1 MEHGQGLAA
10 SRIVQVTPQMD
21 RDRWQEIKRVFEEA
35 LERAPDERLD
45 YVTKVCQGD
54 ETLVQEVSSLLR
66 SLDDAQDFLEQPAVG
81 EVADQIT
88 AGPAR
93 GYAKGQRVAHYRIIS
108 ELGAGGQGTVYQA
121 LDTKLGRTVALKL
134 LPPEMASIDDTSR
147 KRFRREAQLA
157 SSLDH
162 PNICT
167 VHDLIDVDGASFI
180 VMQFVAGQTVRQLVE
195 GRPLEVR
202 TALRIAIQVCDAL
215 VAAHSKGIIH
225 RDIKAQNI
233 IVSENGQARILD
245 FGLAKL
251 IGDGIDV
258 KDQTELTALGSPYGT
273 PTYAAPEQSR
283 GEKVDHRADV
293 FSTGVLLYEMLSG
306 TWPFQ
311 GKTAFEARH
320 AVLYDEPGPISA
332 KRGGPIPAKLE
343 AIVSRALEKEPAR
356 RYQRMSDLRDALIEV
371 LRELPESKEGS
382 AASFLEAFRPTRLRR
397 LPRLDWRFWVT
408 AAALFLVAAAIL
420 TYSLYSRRRVSVM
433 TGKDSILITDFTN
446 TTGDAVFDDTL
457 KQGLAMQLQQSPLLD
472 VFPGARVRQTL
483 RQMERSPDERVTVET
498 GREIC
503 QRNGL
508 KALIAGSIAA
518 LGHHYVITL
527 EAINAGSGET
537 IGRQQTEADSK
548 EEVLKSL
555 SSAASG
561 IRAKLGESLSSIRQS
576 DIPLYQLTTP
586 SLDALKSFALGYD
599 RSNKGEYFQSIP
611 MFKRAVELDPNFA
624 YGYSLLA
631 GNYTI
636 VNEPRRAAEN
646 AAKAFALKDKGSD
659 REKLYITGV
668 YDNYTLGDLSR
679 AIEAF
684 RVYDQ
689 SYPNDFR
696 ASGNLSLAYL
706 LLGQYERTLRHARE
720 SVRLNPGISAWQVTL
735 GTALTCLNR
744 FREAKETFERALGMG
759 LNDVRMHSAL
769 YQLAFIAHDENAM
782 QQQLDWARGLPEE
795 YAAADLQS
803 GTAAYRGQ
811 WQESQTFARR
821 AIELAVRADVKEV
834 AARYAAEEAL
844 RAAVMGKC
852 DQTHIYAEQSLAIDQ
867 NQVTRERI
875 ALSQALCGDR
885 GAQSLLAEAAQQRP
899 GDTLLNGLWVP
910 TIRASAELTDGN
922 AGKAI
927 GSLDATR
934 TYEPAAEFWTHYL
947 RGQAD
952 LKLNRASEA
961 GVEFRQIL
969 SHAGEA
975 PLSILYPLAQLG
987 LARATA
993 QAGDR
998 SHALKAYQD
1007 FLDTWK
1013 AADADLPIFQSA
1025 RAEYAKL
1032 SQETKATRPGLPASP
1047 VR

>member
-1 MEHGQGLAA
+1 MDAA
-10 SRIVQVTPQMD
+10 
-21 RDRWQEIKRVFEEA
+21 RWQEIKRVFEGA
-35 LERAPDERLD
+35 LERDPGQRLD
-45 YVTKVCQGD
+45 YVTQACQGD
-54 ETLVQEVSSLLR
+54 ETLVQEVNSLLR
-66 SLDDAQDFLEQPAVG
+66 SLDDADSFMEQPAVG

-88 AGPAR
+88 ASPVR
-93 GYAKGQRVAHYRIIS
+93 NYAKGQRVAQYRIIS

-134 LPPEMASIDDTSR
+134 LPHEMASLDDTIR

-180 VMQFVAGQTVRQLVE
+180 VMQFVAGQTVRQLVG
-195 GRPLEVR
+195 GRPLEVS

-215 VAAHSKGIIH
+215 AAAHSKGIIH
-225 RDIKAQNI
+225 RDVKAQNI
-233 IVSENGQARILD
+233 IVSENGQAKILD

-251 IGDGIDV
+251 VGDEV

-311 GKTAFEARH
+311 GKTVIEVRH
-320 AVLYDEPGPISA
+320 AVLYDEPGPISG

-343 AIVSRALEKEPAR
+343 AIVSRALAKEPAR
-356 RYQRMSDLRDALIEV
+356 RYQRMSDLRDALIDV
-371 LRELPESKEGS
+371 LRELPEAKESS
-382 AASFLEAFRPTRLRR
+382 AAGFLAAFRPARPRH
-397 LPRLDWRFWVT
+397 LPRLHWRFWIT
-408 AAALFLVAAAIL
+408 AATLLVAAAIL
-420 TYSLYSRRRVSVM
+420 TYSLYSRRHASTL

-446 TTGDAVFDDTL
+446 TTGDAVFDDAL
-457 KQGLAMQLQQSPLLD
+457 KQGLAMQLQQSPFLD
-472 VFPGARVRQTL
+472 VFPGARVRETL
-483 RQMERSPDERVTVET
+483 RQMERSPDERVTVDT

-518 LGHHYVITL
+518 LGRHYVITL
-527 EAINAGSGET
+527 EAINARSGET

-561 IRAKLGESLSSIRQS
+561 IREKLGESLSSIRQS

-586 SLDALKSFALGYD
+586 SLEALKSFAVGFDL
-599 RSNKGEYFQSIP
+599 SNKGEYFKSIP
-611 MFKRAVELDPNFA
+611 MFKRAVEVDPDFA

-646 AAKAFALKDKGSD
+646 AAKAFALKGKRTD
-659 REKLYITGV
+659 REKLYITAV
-668 YDNYTLGDLSR
+668 YDNYTLGDLDK

-689 SYPNDFR
+689 TYPNDFR
-696 ASGNLSLAYL
+696 ASGNLSLAWL
-706 LLGQYERTLRHARE
+706 LLGQYEKALRQARE

-735 GTALTCLNR
+735 GRALIGLNR
-744 FREAKETFERALGMG
+744 FPEAKETFEHALGMG
-759 LNDVRMHSAL
+759 LNDARMHRAL
-769 YQLAFIAHDENAM
+769 YQLAFIAHDEKAM

-795 YAAADLQS
+795 YEAADLQS
-803 GTAAYRGQ
+803 SAAAYRGQ
-811 WQESQTFARR
+811 WRESQRLARR
-821 AIELAVRADVKEV
+821 AIDLAVRADVKEV

-844 RAAVMGKC
+844 RAAVIGKC
-852 DQTHIYAEQSLAIDQ
+852 DQTNMYDEQSLALDH
-867 NQVTRERI
+867 NQVTEERI

-885 GAQSLLAEAAQQRP
+885 RAQASLDAAVRERP
-899 GDTLLNGLWVP
+899 GDTLLNGVWVP
-910 TIRASAELTDGN
+910 TVRASADLTGRN
-922 AGKAI
+922 AESAV

-934 TYEPAAEFWTHYL
+934 AYEPAAEFWTHYI
-947 RGQAD
+947 RGEAE
-952 LKLNRASEA
+952 LKLNKSSEA
-961 GVEFRQIL
+961 GSEFRQIL
-969 SHAGEA
+969 SHTGEA

-987 LARATA
+987 LARAAA

-998 SHALKAYQD
+998 SAARKAYQD
-1007 FLDTWK
+1007 FFDAWK
-1013 AADADLPIFQSA
+1013 DADSDLPILQSA

-1032 SQETKATRPGLPASP
+1032 SG
-1047 VR
+1047 

>member
-1 MEHGQGLAA
+1 
-10 SRIVQVTPQMD
+10 MD
-21 RDRWQEIKRVFEEA
+21 PDRWQEIKRVFEGA
-35 LERAPDERLD
+35 LDRPPDQRLD
-45 YVTKVCQGD
+45 YVNEACQGD
-54 ETLVQEVSSLLR
+54 EGLAHEVHSLLR
-66 SLDDAQDFLEQPAVG
+66 SFDDAPGFMELPAVA

-88 AGPAR
+88 AGQA
-93 GYAKGQRVAHYRIIS
+93 GKYSKGQLVAQYRIIS

-121 LDTKLGRTVALKL
+121 LDTKLGRTIALKL
-134 LPPEMASIDDTSR
+134 LPPEMASIDDSSR

-167 VHDLIDVDGASFI
+167 VHDLLDADGASFI
-180 VMQFVAGQTVRQLVE
+180 VMQFIAGHTVRELVG

-215 VAAHSKGIIH
+215 AAAHSKGIIH

-233 IVSENGQARILD
+233 IVSETGQARILD

-251 IGDGIDV
+251 IGDGSDG
-258 KDQTELTALGSPYGT
+258 KDQTEITAPGSPYGT

-283 GEKVDHRADV
+283 GEKVDHRADI

-311 GKTAFEARH
+311 GKTAIEARH
-320 AVLYDEPGPISA
+320 AVLYDEPGPMSE
-332 KRGGPIPAKLE
+332 KRGGPIPARLE
-343 AIVSRALEKEPAR
+343 AIVSRALAKEPAR
-356 RYQRMSDLRDALIEV
+356 RQQRMSDLRDELIEV
-371 LRELPESKEGS
+371 LRELPESKES
-382 AASFLEAFRPTRLRR
+382 STARFLEAFRPTRLRP
-397 LPRLDWRFWVT
+397 LPRWDWRFGAT
-408 AAALFLVAAAIL
+408 AIALFLVAAAIL
-420 TYSLYSRRRVSVM
+420 VYGLYSGRRASVPI
-433 TGKDSILITDFTN
+433 GKDTILITDFAN
-446 TTGDAVFDDTL
+446 ATGDAVFDDAL
-457 KQGLAMQLQQSPLLD
+457 KQGLAMQLQQSPFLD
-472 VFPGARVRQTL
+472 VFPATRVREAL
-483 RQMERSPDERVTVET
+483 RQMERSPDERVTVDT

-503 QRNGL
+503 QRNDL
-508 KALIAGSIAA
+508 KALIAGSIAP
-518 LGHHYVITL
+518 LGRHYVITL
-527 EAINAGSGET
+527 EAINARSGET
-537 IGRQQTEADSK
+537 IGRQQTEAESK
-548 EEVLKSL
+548 ESVLKSL

-561 IRAKLGESLSSIRQS
+561 IREKLGESLSSIQQS

-586 SLDALKSFALGYD
+586 SLEALKSFAVGFD

-611 MFKRAVELDPNFA
+611 MFKRAVELDPRFA

-659 REKLYITGV
+659 RERLYITGV
-668 YDNYTLGDLSR
+668 YDNYTLGDLNK

-706 LLGQYERTLRHARE
+706 LMGQYEKTVREARQ
-720 SVRLNPGISAWQVTL
+720 SVRLNPGISAWHVTL
-735 GTALTCLNR
+735 GTALIGLNR
-744 FREAKETFERALGMG
+744 FREAKDTFGRALGMG
-759 LNDVRMHSAL
+759 LHDLRMHCAL
-769 YQLAFIAHDENAM
+769 YQLAFMEHDEKAM

-795 YAAADLQS
+795 YAVADLQS
-803 GTAAYRGQ
+803 GAAASRGR
-811 WQESQTFARR
+811 WQESQTLARR
-821 AIELAVRADVKEV
+821 AMDLAVRVDVKEV

-844 RAAVMGKC
+844 RAAVVGKC
-852 DQTHIYAEQSLAIDQ
+852 DQTKMYDEQSLALDD
-867 NQVTRERI
+867 NLVTRERI

-885 GAQSLLAEAAQQRP
+885 RAQSLLDAAARQRP

-910 TIRASAELTDGN
+910 TVRASAELSDGN
-922 AGKAI
+922 AERAI
-927 GSLDATR
+927 GSLDRTR
-934 TYEPAAEFWTHYL
+934 TYEPTAEFWTHYL
-947 RGQAD
+947 RGQAE
-952 LKLNRASEA
+952 LKLNRGPEA
-961 GVEFRQIL
+961 ELEFRQIL

-975 PLSILYPLAQLG
+975 PLSILYPLARLG
-987 LARATA
+987 LARATV

-998 SHALKAYQD
+998 PHALEAYRD
-1007 FLDTWK
+1007 FFDSWK
-1013 AADADLPIFQSA
+1013 DADPDLPILQSA

-1032 SQETKATRPGLPASP
+1032 SGQEATTNR
-1047 VR
+1047 

>member
-1 MEHGQGLAA
+1 
-10 SRIVQVTPQMD
+10 MD
-21 RDRWQEIKRVFEEA
+21 PDRWQEIKRVFEGA
-35 LERAPDERLD
+35 LERDPGQRLD
-45 YVTKVCQGD
+45 YVSQACQGD
-54 ETLVQEVSSLLR
+54 ETLVQEVNSLLR
-66 SLDDAQDFLEQPAVG
+66 SLDDADSFLEQPAVG
-81 EVADQIT
+81 EVADEIS
-88 AGPAR
+88 ASPVR
-93 GYAKGQRVAHYRIIS
+93 NYAKGQRVAQYRIIS

-134 LPPEMASIDDTSR
+134 LPHEMASLDDTIR

-180 VMQFVAGQTVRQLVE
+180 VMQFVAGKTVRQLVG
-195 GRPLEVR
+195 GRPLEVS

-215 VAAHSKGIIH
+215 AAAHSKGIIH

-233 IVSENGQARILD
+233 IVSENGQAKILD

-251 IGDGIDV
+251 VGDGSEV

-306 TWPFQ
+306 RWPFQ
-311 GKTAFEARH
+311 GKTVIEVRH
-320 AVLYDEPGPISA
+320 AVLYDEPGPISR

-343 AIVSRALEKEPAR
+343 AIVSRALAKEPAR

-371 LRELPESKEGS
+371 LRELPESKESS
-382 AASFLEAFRPTRLRR
+382 ASNFLAAFRPARPRH
-397 LPRLDWRFWVT
+397 LPRLHWRYWITAVT
-408 AAALFLVAAAIL
+408 LLVAAAIL
-420 TYSLYSRRRVSVM
+420 TYSLYSRRHASTL

-446 TTGDAVFDDTL
+446 TTGDAVFDDAL
-457 KQGLAMQLQQSPLLD
+457 KQGLAMQLQQSPFLE
-472 VFPGARVRQTL
+472 VFPGTRVRETL
-483 RQMERSPDERVTVET
+483 RQMERSPDERVTVDT

-518 LGHHYVITL
+518 LGRHYVITL
-527 EAINAGSGET
+527 EAINARNGET

-561 IRAKLGESLSSIRQS
+561 IREKLGESLSSIRQT

-586 SLDALKSFALGYD
+586 SLESLKSFALGFD
-599 RSNKGEYFQSIP
+599 LSNKGEYFKSIP
-611 MFKRAVELDPNFA
+611 MFKRAVELDPDFA

-646 AAKAFALKDKGSD
+646 AAKAFALKGKRTD
-659 REKLYITGV
+659 REKLYITAV
-668 YDNYTLGDLSR
+668 YDNYTLGDLDK

-689 SYPNDFR
+689 TYPNDFR
-696 ASGNLSLAYL
+696 ASGNLSLAWL
-706 LLGQYERTLRHARE
+706 LLGQYEKALRQARE

-735 GTALTCLNR
+735 GRSLIGLNR
-744 FREAKETFERALGMG
+744 FPEAKETFERALGMG
-759 LNDVRMHSAL
+759 LNDARMHRAL
-769 YQLAFIAHDENAM
+769 YQLAFLAHDEKAM

-795 YAAADLQS
+795 YEAADLQS
-803 GTAAYRGQ
+803 SAAAYRGQ
-811 WQESQTFARR
+811 WRESQKFARR
-821 AIELAVRADVKEV
+821 AIDLAVRADVKEV
-834 AARYAAEEAL
+834 AAHYAAEEAL
-844 RAAVMGKC
+844 RAAVLGKC
-852 DQTHIYAEQSLAIDQ
+852 EQANIDNEQSLALDH
-867 NQVTRERI
+867 NHVTQELI
-875 ALSQALCGDR
+875 ALSRALCGDR
-885 GAQSLLAEAAQQRP
+885 RGQALLDAAVQQRP

-910 TIRASAELTDGN
+910 TVRASADLTGGN
-922 AGKAI
+922 AESAV

-934 TYEPAAEFWTHYL
+934 AYEPAAEFWTHYI
-947 RGQAD
+947 RGEAE
-952 LKLNRASEA
+952 LKLNKGSEA
-961 GVEFRQIL
+961 GSEFRQIL
-969 SHAGEA
+969 SHTGEA

-987 LARATA
+987 LARAA
-993 QAGDR
+993 VQAGDR
-998 SHALKAYQD
+998 SAARKAYQD
-1007 FLDTWK
+1007 FFDTWK
-1013 AADADLPIFQSA
+1013 DADTDLPILQSA
-1025 RAEYAKL
+1025 RAEYG
-1032 SQETKATRPGLPASP
+1032 RIPG
-1047 VR
+1047 